1 MPLLQS
7 GVSMLVDRM
16 PKMISPKTHAVLD
29 YAIAAT
35 FLTAGALFWR
45 QHRRAALG
53 SFLCGAAVTA
63 NSLLTDYPGG
73 VWKTLDF
80 DTHGKI
86 DAGLA
91 GICSTMPSAMFFRKD
106 RESSFFLAAGIAE
119 TALTALTD
127 FSHGRHSTG
136 HMWESRK
143 AA

>member
-7 GVSMLVDRM
+7 GVSAVVDRM
-16 PKMISPKTHAVLD
+16 PKMIAPKTHAILD

-35 FLTAGALFWR
+35 FFAAGALFWR
-45 QHRRAALG
+45 RHHRAALG

-63 NSLLTDYPGG
+63 NSLLTNYPGG
-73 VWKTLDF
+73 VWKALDF

-91 GICSTMPSAMFFRKD
+91 GICSTVPSAMFFRKD
-106 RESSFFLAAGIAE
+106 SESSFFLAAGIAE

-127 FSHGRHSTG
+127 FSDSRRSNEE
-136 HMWESRK
+136 WKSRK
-143 AA
+143 SA